1 MTVYRPLPAPSKE
14 TFLLLERHRPASAV
28 DLSPRGLRQS
38 RRYENLVL
46 AAEAQVSE
54 ATSLLE
60 QTKALAESIRSQV
73 KIQTDALENLNARLK
88 LFGSHMLEA
97 HRKFNGSS

>member
-1 MTVYRPLPAPSKE
+1 MTMTNE
-14 TFLLLERHRPASAV
+14 TRDTHDDPIYDFEHLGTRIA
-28 DLSPRGLRQS
+28 
-38 RRYENLVL
+38 ENLVL

-54 ATSLLE
+54 ANSLLE